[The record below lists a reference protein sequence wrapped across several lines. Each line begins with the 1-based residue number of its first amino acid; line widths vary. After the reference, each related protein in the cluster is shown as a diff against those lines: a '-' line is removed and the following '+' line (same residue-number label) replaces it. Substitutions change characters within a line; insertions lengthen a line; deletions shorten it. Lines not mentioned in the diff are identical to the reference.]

1 VEPLADRED
10 LVTSLALAE
19 DHLGMTL
26 SQLAM
31 VVDPG
36 KRNVFEGKMP
46 QSFQRRLGRKA
57 AGCDFSEK
65 SLELL
70 GCHAT

>member
-1 VEPLADRED
+1 VEPLADREN
-10 LVTSLALAE
+10 LVRSLALAE

-31 VVDPG
+31 VIDPG

-46 QSFQRRLGRKA
+46 QFFERRLGRKA
-57 AGCDFSEK
+57 AGGDFSEER
-65 SLELL
+65 LELL

>member
-1 VEPLADRED
+1 M
-10 LVTSLALAE
+10 S
-19 DHLGMTL
+19 L

-31 VVDPG
+31 VVDPS

-46 QSFQRRLGRKA
+46 QFFECRLGSKA
-57 AGCDFSEK
+57 AGCDFGEE